1 MLDRPFMMEERIK
14 KMLDEELV
22 KALKALAGYK
32 FYMAGYHAASWVKL
46 NKLLDNPLHNP
57 FREYVEIARSR
68 LIEVPDE

>member
-32 FYMAGYHAASWVKL
+32 VSIPSHPV
-46 NKLLDNPLHNP
+46 
-57 FREYVEIARSR
+57 I
-68 LIEVPDE
+68 